1 MNKRQIVYATALFV
15 ILEILLV
22 SIMSLYYRGQKDA
35 FLAEGYADLIRS
47 YKSVLVTY
55 ETLSQATFNETINK
69 PAVVSKM
76 ARAAVEPAK
85 RKQLRAE
92 LYNQLQHTYS
102 TLQLYNLNQIHFH
115 FKDLTSFLR
124 MHRPNI
130 YGDDLS
136 RIRPAVVLANQRR
149 EFVSGFEIG
158 RHEAGFRFVFPLF
171 HENHFIGTVETS
183 MSFNAFRSEIER
195 RFPREYFLLI
205 KKQLID
211 ERMAEEGHGG
221 VIRSPFNPGFVQER
235 FGEELHS
242 NHISSEQLIEV
253 AHRLNLKNSGN
264 LAAGKPWYDSTSVKG
279 VTFSAYFMPILNVSG
294 QSEAYLVSIMPEKTM
309 GAIRSNMIT
318 SIIIATVLSLVLCIM
333 IVVLY
338 EKAVLLRSVNRAFQA
353 AIDALP
359 YPFHLIDTSNFMIRL
374 ANSRSSFD
382 GKRPVGLTCH
392 AVSHGSAEP
401 CGDENHP
408 CPVKFAV
415 SEKRAVV
422 FEHVHK
428 DDAGEDMFVEVH
440 AYPIVDDDGEVRSCI
455 EYAVDI
461 TNRKKMQNDL
471 VTMAETDPL
480 TGALNRRKF
489 FDLLGVELLR
499 ASRYS
504 RPLSLIML
512 DVDKFKDVNDTHGH
526 DVGDDLLRDLVRILQ
541 VQIRKCDF
549 LARMGGE
556 EFLLLIPE
564 TDRSGVM
571 IMAEKILG
579 AVRSY
584 RFRQANNITVSI
596 GITCFSRGDSAD
608 DLVKRA
614 DKALYLAK
622 QNGRDRAEFF

>member
-1 MNKRQIVYATALFV
+1 MNKRQIVYATVLFV

-22 SIMSLYYRGQKDA
+22 SIISLYYRHQKDA
-35 FLAEGYADLIRS
+35 FLAEGYADLTRS

-69 PAVVSKM
+69 PAVVSKI
-76 ARAAVEPAK
+76 AQAAAEPAK
-85 RKQLRAE
+85 RNQLRSE
-92 LYNQLQHTYS
+92 LYSQLNHTYS

-124 MHRPNI
+124 MHRPNV

-136 RIRPAVVLANQRR
+136 KIRPAVVLANKRR
-149 EFVSGFEIG
+149 EFVSGFETG

-171 HENHFIGTVETS
+171 YSNNFIGTVETS

-195 RFPREYFLLI
+195 RFPGEYFLLI
-205 KKQLID
+205 RKQLIN
-211 ERMAEEGHGG
+211 ERMFGEEQGG
-221 VIRSPFNPGFVQER
+221 VISSPFDPAFSQAS
-235 FGEELHS
+235 FGEELHI
-242 NHISSEQLIEV
+242 NHISPDQLVEI
-253 AHRLNLKNSGN
+253 AQQLKVKSSGK
-264 LAAGKPWYDSTSVKG
+264 LVDGKPWYGAASVNG
-279 VTFSAYFMPILNVSG
+279 GIFSVYFMPIMNVSG
-294 QSEAYLVSIMPEKTM
+294 QSEAYLVSIMPEKTLI
-309 GAIRSNMIT
+309 AIRSNMI
-318 SIIIATVLSLVLCIM
+318 ISLVITSVFSLLLCIM

-338 EKAVLLRSVNRAFQA
+338 EKTVSLRSINSTFQA

-359 YPFHLIDTSNFMIRL
+359 YPFHVIDTHNFLIKL

-382 GKRPVGLTCH
+382 GKRPIGLTCH
-392 AVSHGSAEP
+392 AVTHGNAEP

-408 CPVKFAV
+408 CPVKFAI

-422 FEHVHK
+422 FEHMHK

-440 AYPIVDDDGEVRSCI
+440 AYPIIDNEGKVRSCI

-461 TNRKKMQNDL
+461 TDRKKMQNDL
-471 VTMAETDPL
+471 VALAETDPL
-480 TGALNRRKF
+480 TGTLNRRKF
-489 FDLLGVELLR
+489 FDLLDIELLR
-499 ASRYS
+499 ATRYS
-504 RPLSLIML
+504 RPMSLIML
-512 DVDKFKDVNDTHGH
+512 DVDNFKTVNDTHGH

-564 TDRSGVM
+564 TDKSGVLV
-571 IMAEKILG
+571 MADKILG

-584 RFRQANNITVSI
+584 RFRKVENITVSI
-596 GITCFSRGDSAD
+596 GITCYSRGDSAD
-608 DLVKRA
+608 DIVRRA

-622 QNGRDRAEFF
+622 QNGRDRAELL